1 MEFQL
6 PIGEMGS
13 LLEDLDL
20 RLESIGTQMEKTLHK
35 TIKHYLCPDAMCHEF
50 KVGPYIA
57 DIYKDGKII
66 EIQTGSFKSLQHK
79 LNTLLKNYPITLVHP
94 IVRRKTLYT
103 LDASG
108 FASKPKKSPKMGH
121 PNAIFR
127 ELAQIKEFLMN
138 PNLSIWIFMV
148 DVDEY
153 RRVPIEKQ
161 GRKPYERIEQF
172 AKGIPDI
179 IKLTCIADYRRFLPE
194 LPSEFV
200 ITDVAK
206 VTKLN
211 KSDAN
216 AMVSVFKTLGFVS
229 QIGKRGRAYLYQIN
243 S

>member
-1 MEFQL
+1 
-6 PIGEMGS
+6 
-13 LLEDLDL
+13 
-20 RLESIGTQMEKTLHK
+20 
-35 TIKHYLCPDAMCHEF
+35 
-50 KVGPYIA
+50 
-57 DIYKDGKII
+57 
-66 EIQTGSFKSLQHK
+66 
-79 LNTLLKNYPITLVHP
+79 
-94 IVRRKTLYT
+94 
-103 LDASG
+103 
-108 FASKPKKSPKMGH
+108 
-121 PNAIFR
+121 
-127 ELAQIKEFLMN
+127 
-138 PNLSIWIFMV
+138 MV